1 MRNSK
6 THSVTMKKKL
16 TKCQTVFNAYN
27 DLQYAY
33 GTTIPTIISKTF
45 KNSLKSSDNCI
56 SVPFTLAGTEVPVCI
71 LSTTPRLYVTP
82 AVINFKRKIVT

>member
-33 GTTIPTIISKTF
+33 GTKLDNNQDRHYKKFDVFCQRISPPH
-45 KNSLKSSDNCI
+45 SH
-56 SVPFTLAGTEVPVCI
+56 
-71 LSTTPRLYVTP
+71 PRQLVNQNRVRTYQT
-82 AVINFKRKIVT
+82 RC